1 MLKVRGSTEPQF
13 NHTFLLRS
21 RWIVV
26 ASCTRFRGRAP
37 CNERTDLRRVLPS
50 KNTLT
55 TFVVFMMGIPM
66 LMKRLTSIAMLLVVC
81 ALAAGGYYW
90 MHLPPRVT
98 AAERPPAK
106 PDRENVQL
114 TEAKMAEAAITIAAV
129 EQHSMQPI
137 RTVPGRIEYNETR
150 HVAVKSPSD
159 GLTHKIAVKVGER
172 IKEGQ
177 LLAVVNSPDLG
188 ERRSDVL
195 HQEAELQLAQRERDW
210 WRLIQQNLDE
220 LLSQLKRPQ
229 EVEVLEKEFRD
240 RVLGDYRD
248 IISAY
253 SKFRTAE
260 AINSNLKSVAN
271 GTITQRMLLEQ
282 ASARDAASASFQ
294 SACEQ
299 ATFDVRQKVGK
310 AEAMYND
317 ASRRLAVA
325 RQRLT
330 WLTGQTPEQFGD
342 LSNEETLSIWPVV
355 APFAATVEEIVVA
368 ATERV
373 RQGEEL
379 LLLADTSKLW
389 VQAEIRDK
397 DWSALKLKAGQKVQ
411 VQSPALP
418 NQSLEATISFIG
430 REVNPEL
437 RAMPLVAEIQN
448 EDGLLKPGMF
458 VRVLLPDGAAIKTTA
473 IPDSAV
479 VRHEGRVFVFVETG
493 PRQFTPRDITLGL
506 AVDPIVEVKSGL
518 QAGERI
524 AVSGTFLLK
533 SELLLEPEDE

>member
-1 MLKVRGSTEPQF
+1 MLK
-13 NHTFLLRS
+13 
-21 RWIVV
+21 
-26 ASCTRFRGRAP
+26 
-37 CNERTDLRRVLPS
+37 
-50 KNTLT
+50 
-55 TFVVFMMGIPM
+55 
-66 LMKRLTSIAMLLVVC
+66 KRLTSIAMLLMVC
-81 ALAAGGYYW
+81 AVAAGGYYW

-98 AAERPPAK
+98 AAERSAPK
-106 PDRENVQL
+106 PVREHVLL
-114 TEAKMAEAAITIAAV
+114 TETKMAESAITIAAI

-137 RTVPGRIEYNETR
+137 RTVPGRIEYNATR
-150 HVAVKSPSD
+150 HVAVKSPTD
-159 GLTHKIAVKVGER
+159 GLAHKIAVTVGER
-172 IKEGQ
+172 VKEGQ
-177 LLAVVNSPDLG
+177 LLAIVNSPDLG

-195 HQEAELQLAQRERDW
+195 QQEAELQLAQRERDW
-210 WRLIQQNLDE
+210 WRSIQHNLDE

-229 EVEVLEKEFRD
+229 EMEALEKEFQD
-240 RVLGDYRD
+240 RVLGDYRRD
-248 IISAY
+248 ILSAY

-260 AINSNLKSVAN
+260 TINANLKAVAS
-271 GTITQRMLLEQ
+271 GAITQRMLLEQ
-282 ASARDAASASFQ
+282 ASVRDSASATFQ

-310 AEAMYND
+310 ADAAYSD

-342 LSNEETLSIWPVV
+342 LSNEETLSTWPVV

-379 LLLADTSKLW
+379 LLLADTSRLW

-397 DWSALKLKAGQKVQ
+397 DWSALKLSAGQKVQ

-430 REVNPEL
+430 RTVNAES
-437 RAMPLVAEIQN
+437 RATPLVADIHN
-448 EDGLLKPGMF
+448 DDGLLKPGMF
-458 VRVLLPDGAAIKTTA
+458 VRVLLPDGAAVQTVA

-493 PRQFTPRDITLGL
+493 PRKFTPRDVTLGL
-506 AVDPIVEVKSGL
+506 AVDPLVEVKSGL
-518 QAGERI
+518 QIGERI
-524 AVSGTFLLK
+524 AISGTFMLK

>member
-1 MLKVRGSTEPQF
+1 MLK
-13 NHTFLLRS
+13 
-21 RWIVV
+21 
-26 ASCTRFRGRAP
+26 
-37 CNERTDLRRVLPS
+37 
-50 KNTLT
+50 
-55 TFVVFMMGIPM
+55 
-66 LMKRLTSIAMLLVVC
+66 KRLTSIAMLLMVC
-81 ALAAGGYYW
+81 AVAAGGYYW

-98 AAERPPAK
+98 AAERPAPK
-106 PDRENVQL
+106 PVREHVLL
-114 TEAKMAEAAITIAAV
+114 TETKMAESAITITAV

-137 RTVPGRIEYNETR
+137 RTVPGRIEYNATR
-150 HVAVKSPSD
+150 HVAVKSPTD
-159 GLTHKIAVKVGER
+159 GLAHKVAVTVGER
-172 IKEGQ
+172 VKEGQ
-177 LLAVVNSPDLG
+177 LLAIVNSPDLG

-195 HQEAELQLAQRERDW
+195 QQEAELQLAQRERDW
-210 WRLIQQNLDE
+210 WRSIQQNLDE

-229 EVEVLEKEFRD
+229 EMEALEKEFQD
-240 RVLGDYRD
+240 RVLGDYRRD
-248 IISAY
+248 ILSAY

-260 AINSNLKSVAN
+260 TINANLKAVAS
-271 GTITQRMLLEQ
+271 GAITQRMLLEQ
-282 ASARDAASASFQ
+282 ASVRDSASATFQ

-310 AEAMYND
+310 ADAAYSD

-342 LSNEETLSIWPVV
+342 LSNEETLSTWPVV

-379 LLLADTSKLW
+379 LLLADTSRLW

-397 DWSALKLKAGQKVQ
+397 DWSALKLSAGQKVQ

-430 REVNPEL
+430 RTVNAES
-437 RAMPLVAEIQN
+437 RATPLVADIHN
-448 EDGLLKPGMF
+448 DDGLLKPGRF
-458 VRVLLPDGAAIKTTA
+458 VRVLLPDGAAVQTVA

-493 PRQFTPRDITLGL
+493 PRKFTPRDVTLGL
-506 AVDPIVEVKSGL
+506 AVDPLVEVKSGL
-518 QAGERI
+518 QTGERI
-524 AVSGTFLLK
+524 AISGTFMLK